1 MTLQEFKSWFSGYT
15 EEMDSTPNEKQ
26 WKRIKDR
33 VAQIDGTQ
41 TTVHHFHDHYYPHY
55 PRYWIWNGQPGYI
68 GTSSGG
74 WTACNAVSNSS
85 LPAQDMTQM
94 ASEILGQSQTVGN
107 MVVGN
112 GAFQALGI
120 DDYKADLQ

>member
-15 EEMDSTPNEKQ
+15 EEMDSAPNEKQ

-41 TTVHHFHDHYYPHY
+41 TTVHHFHDYYYRPYWPPHY
-55 PRYWIWNGQPGYI
+55 P
-68 GTSSGG
+68 G
-74 WTACNAVSNSS
+74 WTWSGTPFIGSVGSCNAVSNTA

-94 ASEILGQSQTVGN
+94 ASEILGQSQAVGN
-107 MVVGN
+107 MVVGD
-112 GAFQALGI
+112 GAFMALGV